1 MGLVPFIENVR
12 LSPFLPSLLSR
23 YLHFLTKQHDTE
35 DFKNFLNPGVDHM
48 AFLKLFLSLSALQ
61 RLLSEVKV
69 VVSLEDKAVSRYWVS
84 VSPLC
89 PEGSTAKG
97 QSCSGVQRNQTV
109 SSTKGSTKCY
119 SMCTEKRKRPE
130 RVLYYLTHT
139 NTSTVRHQ

>member
-1 MGLVPFIENVR
+1 
-12 LSPFLPSLLSR
+12 
-23 YLHFLTKQHDTE
+23 
-35 DFKNFLNPGVDHM
+35 M
-48 AFLKLFLSLSALQ
+48 AFFFFFKLFLSLSALQ

-109 SSTKGSTKCY
+109 RGAESCTKCC
-119 SMCTEKRKRPE
+119 SMCTEKKKA
-130 RVLYYLTHT
+130 
-139 NTSTVRHQ
+139 

>member
-1 MGLVPFIENVR
+1 MGLVTFIENVR
-12 LSPFLPSLLSR
+12 LSPFLPSPLSR
-23 YLHFLTKQHDTE
+23 YLHFLTEQHDTE

-61 RLLSEVKV
+61 RLLSEVNV
-69 VVSLEDKAVSRYWVS
+69 VVSLEDKAISRYWVS

-109 SSTKGSTKCY
+109 SGTKSSTKCC
-119 SMCTEKRKRPE
+119 SMCRGKKKKA
-130 RVLYYLTHT
+130 
-139 NTSTVRHQ
+139 